1 MQNPRPELEEVENE
15 REHLVDQD
23 VHGHVD
29 PDMEED
35 SEELEESQ
43 TEQSSA
49 PVSLLSPAEPVD
61 SVEIL
66 TPEWRLPYE
75 QRIAWQTAED
85 EIWKDAINQKVGL
98 VNNFFI
104 AIAHAV
110 IEPRGSCG
118 LQQPPG
124 VLWSLSQ
131 GTPAQT
137 RACYSMPL
145 DSRRPYSPYLP
156 LQFRP
161 VQVFGG
167 IGRVRRFGRRK
178 NFQRH
183 DPG

>member
-1 MQNPRPELEEVENE
+1 MQNPRPELEEAENE

-43 TEQSSA
+43 TKQSSA
-49 PVSLLSPAEPVD
+49 LVSLLSPVEPVD

-98 VNNFFI
+98 VNNFFYSNCSRRDRTPWKLRVTTATRSTMESI
-104 AIAHAV
+104 SRDSRAD
-110 IEPRGSCG
+110 S
-118 LQQPPG
+118 
-124 VLWSLSQ
+124 SLLLYAARF
-131 GTPAQT
+131 TPAVFT
-137 RACYSMPL
+137 VSSFTIRARISIRRHW
-145 DSRRPYSPYLP
+145 SRSLIRP
-156 LQFRP
+156 LQ
-161 VQVFGG
+161 
-167 IGRVRRFGRRK
+167 K
-178 NFQRH
+178 LSTT
-183 DPG
+183 